1 MSFEDFSL
9 PEMVISKDDHDLEFK
24 FCCIMEPGASSDAP
38 ADHLFSNGRLVPHDF
53 PSSSSKSLNL
63 ASRSTSWGSSK
74 DGSEFSS
81 SSRSNSCSSSQRSS
95 SSSSSSLTSTS
106 GAISERRVLI
116 RARRPRSSAIKRAPE
131 TYKAHKHVSTPEHGS
146 RKWQFIAAAP
156 VLNGNVL
163 HKSVKITGRSK
174 AESADQKVSK
184 NKKEGRSNRCWRRF
198 LCLLVSACNEFHA
211 IESSTIEC

>member
-1 MSFEDFSL
+1 MA
-9 PEMVISKDDHDLEFK
+9 ISQDDHVLEFK
-24 FCCIMEPGASSDAP
+24 FCSVMEAGDSPESP

-53 PSSSSKSLNL
+53 PFSSSKSLNL

-81 SSRSNSCSSSQRSS
+81 SSWSNSCSSSQRSS

-106 GAISERRVLI
+106 HSISERRVLI

-131 TYKAHKHVSTPEHGS
+131 TYKAHKHVSTAEHGS

-163 HKSVKITGRSK
+163 PKGGKVKVRNR
-174 AESADQKVSK
+174 AESADQKVPR
-184 NKKEGRSNRCWRRF
+184 NKEEGKSNRSWRRF
-198 LCLLVSACNEFHA
+198 FCLFEFHA
-211 IESSTIEC
+211 IEPRTIDC